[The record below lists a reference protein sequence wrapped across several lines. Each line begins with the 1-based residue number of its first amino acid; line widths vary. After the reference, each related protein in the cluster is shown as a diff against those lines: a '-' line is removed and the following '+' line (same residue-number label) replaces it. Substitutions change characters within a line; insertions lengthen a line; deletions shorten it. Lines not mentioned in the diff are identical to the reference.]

1 VAEQK
6 LHPEQFEAFRR
17 AAMTLSDERVGK
29 LFGIGET
36 VSGRWRKRLGVV
48 RDRIPC
54 PSALTEEEKQEIRRA
69 WGKESLHAIARRLG
83 RCYAT
88 VQHFA
93 KKVGLP
99 LPGNGWSWH
108 GCHLPREVYTA
119 VRVAVFNRQVTLREI
134 AKTHGVSYKV
144 VRHISL
150 AVTGHRKPGGESR
163 TREHRWRISEGLHR
177 YNATRRARGLP
188 ARAALPGFRWRC
200 WNCGKVNENA
210 AVCGSH
216 GCGTEF
222 GTVNGDRNLRSQT
235 PSFQG

>member
-1 VAEQK
+1 
-6 LHPEQFEAFRR
+6 
-17 AAMTLSDERVGK
+17 MTLSDERVGK

-88 VQHFA
+88 IQHFA

-99 LPGNGWSWH
+99 LPGNGWCWH
-108 GCHLPREVYTA
+108 GHRLPRETYME
-119 VRVAVFNRQVTLREI
+119 VREAVFNRQVTLREI

-150 AVTGHRKPGGESR
+150 AVTGRRKAGGESR
-163 TREHRWRISEGLHR
+163 TREHRLRISEGLHR
-177 YNATRRARGLP
+177 YNVDRKLRGLP
-188 ARAALPGFRWRC
+188 ARKRTIQAALPAFRWRC
-200 WNCGKVNENA
+200 WSCGKVNEDVP
-210 AVCGSH
+210 VCESH